1 MNPAMLKIMRA
12 KKKRPVDPNAP
23 PRPNLLSQDKK
34 LRDQEQTVQNLHKEV
49 SYLKDK
55 LSSLEIKLRTQD
67 NLVSQMLARL
77 IKQNK

>member
-1 MNPAMLKIMRA
+1 MFKVMKA

-34 LRDQEQTVQNLHKEV
+34 LREQEQTVQDLHQEV

-55 LSSLEIKLRTQD
+55 LNNLETKLRTQD
-67 NLVSQMLARL
+67 NLVSQVLSRL
-77 IKQNK
+77 IRNK

>member
-1 MNPAMLKIMRA
+1 MSNMFKVMRA

-34 LRDQEQTVQNLHKEV
+34 LREQEQTVQNLHSEV

-55 LSSLEIKLRTQD
+55 LSSLETKLRTQD
-67 NLVSQMLARL
+67 NLLSQMLSRL
-77 IKQNK
+77 MRK

>member
-12 KKKRPVDPNAP
+12 KKKCPVDPTVP

-34 LRDQEQTVQNLHKEV
+34 LRDQEQTVQNLHREV

-55 LSSLEIKLRTQD
+55 LSSLETKLRTQD

>member
-1 MNPAMLKIMRA
+1 MSNMFKVMKA

-34 LRDQEQTVQNLHKEV
+34 LREQEQTVQDLHQEV

-55 LSSLEIKLRTQD
+55 LNSLETKLRTQD
-67 NLVSQMLARL
+67 NLVSQILSRL
-77 IKQNK
+77 IRNK

>member
-1 MNPAMLKIMRA
+1 MSDMFKVMRA

-34 LRDQEQTVQNLHKEV
+34 LREQEQTVQHLHSEV

-55 LSSLEIKLRTQD
+55 LSSLETKLRTQD
-67 NLVSQMLARL
+67 NLVSQMLSRL
-77 IKQNK
+77 MKK

>member
-34 LRDQEQTVQNLHKEV
+34 LREQEQTVQDLNQEV
-49 SYLKDK
+49 SFLKDK
-55 LSSLEIKLRTQD
+55 LSSLEVKLRTQD
-67 NLVSQMLARL
+67 NLLSQMLSRL
-77 IKQNK
+77 IRNK

>member
-1 MNPAMLKIMRA
+1 MSNMFKVMKA

-34 LRDQEQTVQNLHKEV
+34 LREQEQTVQDLHQEV

-55 LSSLEIKLRTQD
+55 LNNLETKLRTQD
-67 NLVSQMLARL
+67 NLVSQVLSRL
-77 IKQNK
+77 IRNK

>member
-1 MNPAMLKIMRA
+1 MSNMFKVMKA

-34 LRDQEQTVQNLHKEV
+34 LREQEQTVQDLHQEV

-55 LSSLEIKLRTQD
+55 LNSLETKLRTQD
-67 NLVSQMLARL
+67 NLLSQMLSRL
-77 IKQNK
+77 IRNK

>member
-1 MNPAMLKIMRA
+1 MSNIFKVMKA

-34 LRDQEQTVQNLHKEV
+34 LREQEQTVQDLHQEV

-55 LSSLEIKLRTQD
+55 LNSLETKLRTQD
-67 NLVSQMLARL
+67 NLVSQVLSRL
-77 IKQNK
+77 IRNK

>member
-1 MNPAMLKIMRA
+1 MSNIFKVMKA

-34 LRDQEQTVQNLHKEV
+34 LREQEQTMQDLRQEV

-55 LSSLEIKLRTQD
+55 LNSLETKLRTQD
-67 NLVSQMLARL
+67 NLVSQVLSRL
-77 IKQNK
+77 VRDK

>member
-34 LRDQEQTVQNLHKEV
+34 LREQEQTVQDLNQEV
-49 SYLKDK
+49 SFLKDK
-55 LSSLEIKLRTQD
+55 LSSLEVKLRTQD
-67 NLVSQMLARL
+67 NLLPQLLSIL
-77 IKQNK
+77 IRNK

>member
-34 LRDQEQTVQNLHKEV
+34 LRDKEQTMQNLHQEV
-49 SYLKDK
+49 SSLKDK
-55 LSSLEIKLRTQD
+55 LSSLETKLRTQD

>member
-34 LRDQEQTVQNLHKEV
+34 LREQEQTVQDLHQEV

-55 LSSLEIKLRTQD
+55 LNNLETKLHLQLSD
-67 NLVSQMLARL
+67 YD
-77 IKQNK
+77 

>member
-1 MNPAMLKIMRA
+1 MSNMFKVMKA

-34 LRDQEQTVQNLHKEV
+34 LREQEQTMQDLRQEV

-55 LSSLEIKLRTQD
+55 LNSLETKLRTQD
-67 NLVSQMLARL
+67 NLVSQMLSRL
-77 IKQNK
+77 IRNK

>member
-34 LRDQEQTVQNLHKEV
+34 LREQEQTVQDLHQEV

-55 LSSLEIKLRTQD
+55 LNSLETKLRTQD
-67 NLVSQMLARL
+67 NLVSQVLSRL
-77 IKQNK
+77 IRNK

>member
-34 LRDQEQTVQNLHKEV
+34 LREQEQTVQDLHQEV

-55 LSSLEIKLRTQD
+55 LNNLETKLRTQD
-67 NLVSQMLARL
+67 NLVSQVLSRL
-77 IKQNK
+77 IRNK

>member
-34 LRDQEQTVQNLHKEV
+34 LREQEQTVQDLHQEV
-49 SYLKDK
+49 SFLKDK
-55 LSSLEIKLRTQD
+55 LSSLEVKLRTQD
-67 NLVSQMLARL
+67 NLLSQMLSRL
-77 IKQNK
+77 IRNK

>member
-1 MNPAMLKIMRA
+1 MSDMFKVMRA

-34 LRDQEQTVQNLHKEV
+34 LREQEQIVQHLHSEV

-67 NLVSQMLARL
+67 NLVSQMLSRL
-77 IKQNK
+77 MKK

>member
-1 MNPAMLKIMRA
+1 MSNMFKVMKA

-34 LRDQEQTVQNLHKEV
+34 LREQEQTVQDLHQEV

-55 LSSLEIKLRTQD
+55 LNSLETKLRTQG
-67 NLVSQMLARL
+67 NLVSQVLSRL
-77 IKQNK
+77 IRNK

>member
-34 LRDQEQTVQNLHKEV
+34 LREQEQTVQDLNQEV
-49 SYLKDK
+49 LFLKDK
-55 LSSLEIKLRTQD
+55 LSSLEVKLRTQD
-67 NLVSQMLARL
+67 NLLSQMLSRL
-77 IKQNK
+77 IRNK

>member
-55 LSSLEIKLRTQD
+55 LSSLETKLRTQD

>member
-1 MNPAMLKIMRA
+1 MNSAMLKIMRA

-34 LRDQEQTVQNLHKEV
+34 LREQEQTVQDLHQEV

-55 LSSLEIKLRTQD
+55 LNSLETKLRTQD
-67 NLVSQMLARL
+67 NLVSQVLSRL
-77 IKQNK
+77 IRNK

>member
-1 MNPAMLKIMRA
+1 MSNMFKVMKA

-34 LRDQEQTVQNLHKEV
+34 LREQEQTVQDLHQEV

-55 LSSLEIKLRTQD
+55 LNSLETKLRTQD
-67 NLVSQMLARL
+67 NLVSQVLSRL
-77 IKQNK
+77 IRNK

>member
-1 MNPAMLKIMRA
+1 MSNMFKVMRA

-55 LSSLEIKLRTQD
+55 LSSLETKLRTQD